1 MSTATAHRHSLLWAH
16 LKIVITGAIGV
27 VAAVIAH
34 GFPATEHHHL
44 LIGWDVGAIGYL
56 IWVWRIFLTLDEG
69 DIRAR
74 AAEHDEKS
82 GVLLLLVLALIA
94 VSLAGIVE
102 ALFAAK
108 TFTPQDK
115 VVSAGLVA
123 LTLALGWL
131 MLQSVFTAHYAH
143 RHYVETARNKNAGI
157 GFPGEPPTSYLDFF
171 YLAFSVG
178 ATFQVSDNSIGSTR
192 LRKLVTAHAAAAY
205 IYNTAILAVGINLLA
220 GFVTQ

>member
-1 MSTATAHRHSLLWAH
+1 M
-16 LKIVITGAIGV
+16 
-27 VAAVIAH
+27 
-34 GFPATEHHHL
+34 
-44 LIGWDVGAIGYL
+44 
-56 IWVWRIFLTLDEG
+56 
-69 DIRAR
+69 
-74 AAEHDEKS
+74 HDEKS
-82 GVLLLLVLALIA
+82 GVLLLIVLALIA
-94 VSLAGIVE
+94 FSLGGIAE
-102 ALFAAK
+102 AMFAAK

-123 LTLALGWL
+123 LTLALGWM
-131 MLQSVFTAHYAH
+131 MLQSVFAAHYAH
-143 RHYVETARNKNAGI
+143 RHYVETGRNKNAGI